1 MKKTSSRPIRVL
13 LAAMLALALFLPGP
27 GPGSAGA
34 VTQSDIDEMK
44 DSIDEITSQIN
55 DLEDKLAGIQDDKSQ
70 ALQQKENLDQ
80 QIALL
85 NQQIAQTEAVLSE
98 YDTLIAEKQT
108 EIDALQAQE
117 EEQYALFCQRVR
129 AMEEQGTVSYL
140 SILFNAAS
148 FSDLLDNAMLMGEI
162 MDYDQA
168 IIDQL
173 EATREELEQAKSE
186 LESDQAEQQALWD
199 EQAASRAQ
207 LQTQQAKAEELVNQI
222 LSQESEYQSA
232 LAEVEAEE
240 ERVQEE
246 IVRLSKELAAQQAAQ
261 GQTSNAAL
269 GGYIWP
275 VSSRKINSP
284 FGPRNTGIP
293 GASTNHKGV
302 DIGGV
307 GYTTEVH
314 AAKAGTVIVSQRS
327 SSYGEYV
334 VISHGDGDSTLYAH
348 MVQGSQTVSVG
359 DTVTQGQVIGQVG
372 STGRSTGYHLHFE
385 IRENGSRIDPVNRFS
400 GLTYG
405 GSPL

>member
-13 LAAMLALALFLPGP
+13 LVAMLALALFLPGP

-334 VISHGDGDSTLYAH
+334 VISHGSGNTTLYAH
-348 MVQGSQTVSVG
+348 MSSRSVSVG
-359 DTVTQGQVIGQVG
+359 DVVEQGDVIGITG
-372 STGRSTGYHLHFE
+372 STGISSGPHLHFE
-385 IRENGSRIDPVNRFS
+385 ITENGVRVDPLQY
-400 GLTYG
+400 LTGYIQNW
-405 GSPL
+405 

>member
-334 VISHGDGDSTLYAH
+334 VISHGSGNTTLYAH
-348 MVQGSQTVSVG
+348 MSSRSVSVG
-359 DTVTQGQVIGQVG
+359 DVVEQGDVIGITG
-372 STGRSTGYHLHFE
+372 STGISSGPHLHFE
-385 IRENGSRIDPVNRFS
+385 ITENGVRVDPLQY
-400 GLTYG
+400 LTGYIQNW
-405 GSPL
+405 

>member
-13 LAAMLALALFLPGP
+13 LAATLALALFLPGP

-44 DSIDEITSQIN
+44 DNIDEITSQIN

-334 VISHGDGDSTLYAH
+334 VISHGSGNTTLYAH
-348 MVQGSQTVSVG
+348 MSSRSVSVG
-359 DTVTQGQVIGQVG
+359 DVVEQGDVIGITG
-372 STGRSTGYHLHFE
+372 STGISSGPHLHFE
-385 IRENGSRIDPVNRFS
+385 ITENGVRVDPLQY
-400 GLTYG
+400 LTGYIQNW
-405 GSPL
+405 